1 MQKILSDIDLSRSA
15 PVAIFL
21 ELEEAARTCTWLL
34 LLLHHCFLLN
44 FHKNTRNVHT
54 QPAMSLEKRSIYLM
68 LPLAST
74 SVWVWS
80 IRRILQFSI

>member
-34 LLLHHCFLLN
+34 LLPHHCFLLN
-44 FHKNTRNVHT
+44 FHNNTRNVRT

-68 LPLAST
+68 LP
-74 SVWVWS
+74 VPVYG
-80 IRRILQFSI
+80 FGP

>member
-54 QPAMSLEKRSIYLM
+54 QPAKRSIYLM
-68 LPLAST
+68 LP
-74 SVWVWS
+74 VPVYG
-80 IRRILQFSI
+80 FGP